1 MTAAGSAGA
10 GAGTGADAGA
20 GGAGV
25 AVRTEGGG
33 VAPYRSQLP
42 PARDGFLRLL
52 HAEFTK
58 LRSVGRWLLTLLA
71 GAVVTVL
78 VSLVSAGGSD
88 AVTSGDG
95 GGGGGSG
102 AAAARV
108 ADSFRFVHRPL
119 AGDGSITARVTD
131 LTTGADT
138 DAPWAK
144 AGVIVK
150 AGTEPG
156 SPYVALMRTYEHGVR
171 LQHGFEHDVA
181 GGAVAG
187 DAPVWLRLTR
197 EGDRLTGYVSVDEGT
212 PANGGTPASEGVA
225 GGGEGVAGGGGERW
239 REVGSVSVAGLP
251 ETARAGLFVA
261 APETVRQERSF
272 GSLDI
277 GTGPSEAT
285 GVFDHVRLAGGSGN
299 GGGDGG
305 DAAWRDEA
313 VGPASGPAAA
323 NGPAGGAERSGGT
336 FTVTGSG
343 DIGPLPPAAD
353 LTWMSLAGAQVG
365 LIAFAALGVLFIT
378 AEYRRG
384 MIRTTFTAA
393 PRRGRVLVAKGA
405 VLAAVAFAAGLAA
418 AVVSFLVGQRA
429 LRSGGHRPPQFPEV
443 SLTDGA
449 VLRAVVGTGLLLAL
463 VALFAL
469 ALGALLRHTAA
480 AVTIVV
486 VLFVL
491 PLVLGGGLPLGAVEW
506 LFRVTPV
513 AGFGVQSTTPR
524 YEQVETVCVPED
536 GCMPQ
541 GPWAGLG
548 VLAVWAA
555 VALALAVWRLRRRD
569 A

>member
-1 MTAAGSAGA
+1 MSGGGGTDPGAGARAGTGA
-10 GAGTGADAGA
+10 GAGSELGGGTGEGDGGGTATRVRAGA
-20 GGAGV
+20 
-25 AVRTEGGG
+25 GG
-33 VAPYRSQLP
+33 VAPYRSKLP
-42 PARDGFLRLL
+42 PARDGFRQLL

-58 LRSVGRWLLTLLA
+58 LRTIDRWLLTLLA
-71 GAVVTVL
+71 GMVVTVL

-88 AVTSGDG
+88 VVTSGDAG
-95 GGGGGSG
+95 ASG
-102 AAAARV
+102 KEEAAAPRV

-119 AGDGSITARVTD
+119 GGDGSVTARVTD
-131 LTTGADT
+131 LTLGTGT

-150 AGTEPG
+150 ADTEPG
-156 SPYVALMRTYEHGVR
+156 SPYVALMRTAEHGVR
-171 LQHGFEHDVA
+171 LQHGFEHDTA
-181 GGAVAG
+181 GGGVDG
-187 DAPVWLRLTR
+187 DAAVWLRLTR
-197 EGDRLTGYVSVDEGT
+197 DGDRLTGYRSAD
-212 PANGGTPASEGVA
+212 
-225 GGGEGVAGGGGERW
+225 GERW
-239 REVGSVSVAGLP
+239 DEVGSVSAAGLP
-251 ETARAGLFVA
+251 RTARAGLFVA
-261 APETVRQERSF
+261 APETVQVERSF
-272 GSLDI
+272 GSLSI

-285 GVFDHVRLAGGSGN
+285 GVFDHVRLEED

-305 DAAWRDEA
+305 GSGAAAWRDEA
-313 VGPASGPAAA
+313 VGPVSGPAAA
-323 NGPAGGAERSGGT
+323 NGPVGGTERSGGT

-343 DIGPLPPAAD
+343 DIGPRPPVAD

-378 AEYRRG
+378 AEYKRG
-384 MIRTTFTAA
+384 MIRTTFTAG
-393 PRRGRVLVAKGA
+393 PRRGRVLAAKSA
-405 VLAAVAFAAGLAA
+405 VLAAVSFAAGLAG
-418 AVVSFLVGQRA
+418 AVVSFLVGQQA

-443 SLTDGA
+443 SLSDGPA
-449 VLRAVVGTGLLLAL
+449 LRAVVGTGLLVAL

-469 ALGALLRHTAA
+469 GLGALLRHTAA

-524 YEQVETVCVPED
+524 YGQVETVCLPED

>member
-1 MTAAGSAGA
+1 MSADTGT
-10 GAGTGADAGA
+10 GTGAAAAARTG
-20 GGAGV
+20 
-25 AVRTEGGG
+25 TEGGG

-42 PARDGFLRLL
+42 PARDGFRQLLR
-52 HAEFTK
+52 AEFTK

-71 GAVVTVL
+71 GVVVTVL
-78 VSLVSAGGSD
+78 VSLVSAGGSSV
-88 AVTSGDG
+88 ATSDDG
-95 GGGGGSG
+95 GGGAAEAAG
-102 AAAARV
+102 AAGARV

-119 AGDGSITARVTD
+119 AGDGSITARVTE
-131 LTTGADT
+131 LTTGQGT

-144 AGVIVK
+144 AGVLVK

-156 SPYVALMRTYEHGVR
+156 SPYVALMRTAEHGVR
-171 LQHGFEHDVA
+171 LQYGFEHDIA
-181 GGAVAG
+181 GRDVAG

-197 EGDRLTGYVSVDEGT
+197 EGDRLTGYESAD
-212 PANGGTPASEGVA
+212 
-225 GGGEGVAGGGGERW
+225 GERW
-239 REVGSVSVAGLP
+239 DEVGSVPAAGLP

-261 APETVRQERSF
+261 APETVRVERSF
-272 GSLDI
+272 GSLSI
-277 GTGPSEAT
+277 GAGPSEAT
-285 GVFDHVRLAGGSGN
+285 GVFDHVRLEGGAGSG
-299 GGGDGG
+299 GAGDRRT
-305 DAAWRDEA
+305 AWRDEA

-323 NGPAGGAERSGGT
+323 NGPAGGAERAGGT

-343 DIGPLPPAAD
+343 DIGPLPPAGD

-393 PRRGRVLVAKGA
+393 PRRGRVLAAKAA
-405 VLAAVAFAAGLAA
+405 VLAAVAFAAGLAG
-418 AVVSFLVGQRA
+418 AVVSFLVGQGA
-429 LRSGGHRPPQFPEV
+429 LRAAGHRPPQFPEV
-443 SLTDGA
+443 SLADGPA
-449 VLRAVVGTGLLLAL
+449 LRAVVGTGLLLAL

-469 ALGALLRHTAA
+469 GLGALLRHTAA

-524 YEQVETVCVPED
+524 YEQVETVCLPED

-541 GPWAGLG
+541 GPWAGLA
-548 VLAVWAA
+548 VLAAWAA
-555 VALALAVWRLRRRD
+555 VALALAAWRLRRRD

>member
-1 MTAAGSAGA
+1 MSTGIGSGTGTGVDSGADSGVGAGSGARAGA
-10 GAGTGADAGA
+10 
-20 GGAGV
+20 
-25 AVRTEGGG
+25 GG
-33 VAPYRSQLP
+33 VAPYRSKLP
-42 PARDGFLRLL
+42 PARAGFWQLLR
-52 HAEFTK
+52 AEFTK
-58 LRSVGRWLLTLLA
+58 LRSVDRWLLTLLA
-71 GAVVTVL
+71 GVVVTVL
-78 VSLVSAGGSD
+78 VSLVSAGGSET
-88 AVTSGDG
+88 ATSDD
-95 GGGGGSG
+95 GGGSG
-102 AAAARV
+102 TEAAARV

-119 AGDGSITARVTD
+119 AGDGSVTARVTD
-131 LTTGADT
+131 LTPGEGT

-156 SPYVALMRTYEHGVR
+156 SPYVALMRTAGHGVR
-171 LQHGFEHDVA
+171 LQYGFEHDVA

-197 EGDRLTGYVSVDEGT
+197 EGDRLTGYESAD
-212 PANGGTPASEGVA
+212 
-225 GGGEGVAGGGGERW
+225 GERW
-239 REVGSVSVAGLP
+239 REVGSVPAAGLP
-251 ETARAGLFVA
+251 DTARAGLFVA
-261 APETVRQERSF
+261 APETVRVERSF
-272 GSLDI
+272 GSLSI
-277 GTGPSEAT
+277 GAGPSAAT
-285 GVFDHVRLAGGSGN
+285 GVFDNVRLEGGGSG
-299 GGGDGG
+299 GAGSIEARTD
-305 DAAWRDEA
+305 WRDEA

-323 NGPAGGAERSGGT
+323 NGPAGGTERVGGT

-343 DIGPLPPAAD
+343 DIGPLLPAGD

-378 AEYRRG
+378 AEYKRG
-384 MIRTTFTAA
+384 MIRTTFTAG
-393 PRRGRVLVAKGA
+393 PRRGRVLAAKGA

-418 AVVSFLVGQRA
+418 AVLSFLVGQHA
-429 LRSGGHRPPQFPEV
+429 LRAGGHRPPQFPEV
-443 SLTDGA
+443 SLAEGPA
-449 VLRAVVGTGLLLAL
+449 LRAVVGTGLLLAL
-463 VALFAL
+463 VALLAL
-469 ALGALLRHTAA
+469 GLGALLRHTAA

-524 YEQVETVCVPED
+524 YEQVETVCLPED

-555 VALALAVWRLRRRD
+555 GALALAAWRLRRRD

>member
-1 MTAAGSAGA
+1 MSTGIGSGS
-10 GAGTGADAGA
+10 GTRTGTGTGADVGAGA
-20 GGAGV
+20 RAGA
-25 AVRTEGGG
+25 GG
-33 VAPYRSQLP
+33 VAPYRSKLP
-42 PARDGFLRLL
+42 PARAGFWQLLR
-52 HAEFTK
+52 AEFTK
-58 LRSVGRWLLTLLA
+58 LRSVDRWLLTLLA
-71 GAVVTVL
+71 GVVVTVL
-78 VSLVSAGGSD
+78 VSLVSAGGSET
-88 AVTSGDG
+88 ATSDDD
-95 GGGGGSG
+95 GGGSG
-102 AAAARV
+102 TKAAARV

-119 AGDGSITARVTD
+119 AGDGSVTARVTD
-131 LTTGADT
+131 LTLGEGT

-156 SPYVALMRTYEHGVR
+156 SPYVALMRTAGHGVR
-171 LQHGFEHDVA
+171 LQYGFAHDVA

-197 EGDRLTGYVSVDEGT
+197 EGDRLTGYESAD
-212 PANGGTPASEGVA
+212 
-225 GGGEGVAGGGGERW
+225 GERW
-239 REVGSVSVAGLP
+239 REVGSVPAAGLP
-251 ETARAGLFVA
+251 DTARAGLFVA
-261 APETVRQERSF
+261 APETVRVKRSF
-272 GSLDI
+272 GSLSI
-277 GTGPSEAT
+277 GAGPSAAT
-285 GVFDHVRLAGGSGN
+285 GVFDNVRLDGGGSGGATGN
-299 GGGDGG
+299 SGSGGGRAD
-305 DAAWRDEA
+305 WRDEA
-313 VGPASGPAAA
+313 VGPPSGPAAA
-323 NGPAGGAERSGGT
+323 NGPVGGTERAGGT

-343 DIGPLPPAAD
+343 DIGPLPPAGD

-378 AEYRRG
+378 AEYKRG
-384 MIRTTFTAA
+384 MIRTTFTAG
-393 PRRGRVLVAKGA
+393 PRRGRVLAAKA
-405 VLAAVAFAAGLAA
+405 TVLAAVAFAAGLAA
-418 AVVSFLVGQRA
+418 AVVSFLAGQRA
-429 LRSGGHRPPQFPEV
+429 LRASGHRPPQFPEV
-443 SLTDGA
+443 SLTDGPA
-449 VLRAVVGTGLLLAL
+449 LRAVVGTGLLLAL

-469 ALGALLRHTAA
+469 GLGALLRHTAA

-491 PLVLGGGLPLGAVEW
+491 PLVLGGGLPLGVVEW

-524 YEQVETVCVPED
+524 YEQVETVCLPED

>member
-1 MTAAGSAGA
+1 M
-10 GAGTGADAGA
+10 
-20 GGAGV
+20 
-25 AVRTEGGG
+25 
-33 VAPYRSQLP
+33 APYRSQLP

-88 AVTSGDG
+88 AVISGDGDG
-95 GGGGGSG
+95 GGGGGPG

-156 SPYVALMRTYEHGVR
+156 SPYVALMRTYKHGVR

-197 EGDRLTGYVSVDEGT
+197 EGDRLTGYVS
-212 PANGGTPASEGVA
+212 ANGGTPANEGVA
-225 GGGEGVAGGGGERW
+225 GGGGGTPTNGGTPASEGVAGGGGERW

-272 GSLDI
+272 GALDVA
-277 GTGPSEAT
+277 TGPSEAT
-285 GVFDHVRLAGGSGN
+285 GVFDHVRLEGASGSGN
-299 GGGDGG
+299 GDADGNGGGDGDGG

-449 VLRAVVGTGLLLAL
+449 ALRAVVGTGLLLAL

-555 VALALAVWRLRRRD
+555 AALALAAWRLRRRD